1 MAEPPSDAE
10 PVKLKD
16 ACPLPGTTRR
26 LDGALGADASGMLDE
41 VAETIPSPAL
51 VTAISWYLGELAPL
65 SPEIV
70 IGEVVLPAEVQL
82 DQVDPLSIVERY
94 L

>member
-1 MAEPPSDAE
+1 MAEPPSDVE

-16 ACPLPGTTRR
+16 ACPLPGTTSRP
-26 LDGALGADASGMLDE
+26 DGALGADASGILDE
-41 VAETIPSPAL
+41 VAETTPSPAL

-82 DQVDPLSIVERY
+82 DQLAPLSVVERY

>member
-1 MAEPPSDAE
+1 MGAVTLRAIEPFPPVAEFKVGA
-10 PVKLKD
+10 
-16 ACPLPGTTRR
+16 PG
-26 LDGALGADASGMLDE
+26 GVASGILDE
-41 VAETIPSPAL
+41 VAETTPSPAL
-51 VTAISWYLGELAPL
+51 VTAISWYLGELGPL

-82 DQVDPLSIVERY
+82 DQVAPLSIVERY

>member
-1 MAEPPSDAE
+1 
-10 PVKLKD
+10 VKLKD
-16 ACPLPGTTRR
+16 ACPLPGTTSRP
-26 LDGALGADASGMLDE
+26 DGALGADASGILDE
-41 VAETIPSPAL
+41 VAETTPSPAL

-82 DQVDPLSIVERY
+82 DQVAPLSVVERY